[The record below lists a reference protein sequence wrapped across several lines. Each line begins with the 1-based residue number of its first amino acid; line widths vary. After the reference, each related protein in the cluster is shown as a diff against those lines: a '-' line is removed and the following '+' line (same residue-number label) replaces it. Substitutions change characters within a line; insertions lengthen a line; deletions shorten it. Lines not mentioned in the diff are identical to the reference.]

1 MPYSLKAIIIVA
13 AVAVVSFF
21 VAELVIPEKSAVIA
35 KQSAA
40 KEHSQAQADDAG
52 SNDGDIPV
60 VMVDPVGEAA
70 APSPAPAFD
79 PRTAKT
85 ADAKVAK
92 AAPFDPRA
100 AKTADTKTVKTEPFD
115 PRATKTADTKT
126 SAMPPPAPA
135 PAVQPAAAAQPP
147 TQKKPGAAPYR
158 IEKAVLCASI
168 QNREPQGIS
177 NKFSKDAPAV
187 YYYTHLVGARDSTT
201 VIHRWYQNGKLIQT
215 SILPVKSNYWRTHS
229 RRNLLTQTS
238 DVTGQWRVDV
248 VEPGSNTVME
258 SASFTIE

>member
-1 MPYSLKAIIIVA
+1 MPYSLKAIIIVV

-21 VAELVIPEKSAVIA
+21 VAELVIPERSAVTA
-35 KQSAA
+35 KESAA
-40 KEHSQAQADDAG
+40 KEQPKAQTAA
-52 SNDGDIPV
+52 DGDIPV
-60 VMVDPVGEAA
+60 VVVDPVGEAA
-70 APSPAPAFD
+70 APNPAPAVD
-79 PRTAKT
+79 PRAAKT
-85 ADAKVAK
+85 VDTKAAK
-92 AAPFDPRA
+92 AEPFDPRA
-100 AKTADTKTVKTEPFD
+100 AKTVDAKAVKVEPFD
-115 PRATKTADTKT
+115 PRATKTADTKI

-147 TQKKPGAAPYR
+147 AQKKPGAAPYR